1 MVWTC
6 TGGIADMFA
15 KVAEDGA
22 ARQGER
28 GSPQRRFGDKVKED
42 VKIDRGR

>member
-22 ARQGER
+22 ARQGGKRKTTKEIQ
-28 GSPQRRFGDKVKED
+28 GRRM
-42 VKIDRGR
+42 

>member
-15 KVAEDGA
+15 KVAEDA
-22 ARQGER
+22 ARQGGEEEAHK
-28 GSPQRRFGDKVKED
+28 GDSGIK
-42 VKIDRGR
+42 

>member
-15 KVAEDGA
+15 KVAEDA
-22 ARQGER
+22 ARQGGGKRKPTKEIR
-28 GSPQRRFGDKVKED
+28 G
-42 VKIDRGR
+42 